1 MIESVNLHYE
11 NLPELNGEAERLMRR
26 AFHEFYYYR
35 RYLERARRWMWAP
48 ERIEKVA
55 WEIAPSGS
63 GPKPSPGI
71 FQSTGNSESA
81 WIVLKEP
88 ENDGEKDIVES
99 FCDAEFVVEEPSPY
113 ASKIRVLDADPNVG
127 TLLLERVPKG
137 EEHLLFLPPND
148 YALKQQNRS
157 LQRLQDSPDPEHR
170 GLLRLVENS
179 EWVQWPTVE
188 QPGRIRWEFL
198 TDPAVP
204 GTDEQRKFVEIALGT
219 PDFAILEGPPGSG
232 KTTSICELIIQE
244 LRRGHRVMLC
254 ASTHVAV
261 DNVLE
266 SLQDHGSTDTEV
278 IAVRIGDKSRL
289 SDEVKRF
296 QLQERANTERAD
308 LIGKLSKLSNPSK
321 SQKHL
326 LGALHS
332 SGESLI
338 IRLILESANLVCG
351 TTLGILQHP
360 DIKNPSKERGAVKY
374 DCLILDEASKTTF
387 QEFLVP
393 AMFAKRWVLVG
404 DVRQLSPYIETKDVE
419 ANIRAIVPEEQA
431 KICTDIFRCWKRLQ
445 ITTQGLFVVNS
456 QHSQEYVHQAGSLGL
471 NVLDLSKDDNV
482 PNALEFLTS
491 HVIVAKEEIFRFR
504 RLIPPDLEV
513 ISEDPAQQSQLKRR
527 HDYWKEH
534 FLRSKEAGGE
544 TDKEPKWANEIAWR
558 LNRIFELRNDT
569 ASADRY
575 SQEIEA
581 LLPHWYV
588 PDELSDIARDLEV
601 IERVSLPSILQLL
614 QDGFRRQVGS
624 HTGSSLTD
632 GIRPESFHARHV
644 KLSYQHRMHPEI
656 SRFPREA
663 IYESGSLKDPG
674 DMARYREWSYNRYPA
689 RAGWMHV
696 LGTHGDASHPNLSEI
711 ETVIA
716 ELKAFLQWAAKNPKR
731 EGVRTRRPWTIAVLT
746 FYRRQESELRRHLR
760 WMFNQPHARTNF
772 SPRDESAKVRLCT
785 VDRFQGHESDVVF
798 LSFVR
803 ARGVGFLDSP
813 FRLNVALTRARYQLV
828 LVGHQIM
835 FANQSRSHLLQELS
849 KLPRF
854 GISLGSS
861 RSQ

>member
-1 MIESVNLHYE
+1 
-11 NLPELNGEAERLMRR
+11 
-26 AFHEFYYYR
+26 
-35 RYLERARRWMWAP
+35 MWAP
-48 ERIEKVA
+48 ERIERVA
-55 WEIAPSGS
+55 WEIAPSGN
-63 GPKPSPGI
+63 GPKPPPGI
-71 FQSTGNSESA
+71 LQSTGNSESA
-81 WIVLKEP
+81 LILLKDP
-88 ENDGEKDIVES
+88 ENDGEKDVVDS
-99 FCDAEFVVEEPSPY
+99 FCDAEFVVEEPSPH
-113 ASKIRVLDADPNVG
+113 ASRIRVLDADPNAG
-127 TLLLERVPKG
+127 TLLLEKVPKG
-137 EEHLLFLPPND
+137 KDHLLFLPPND

-157 LQRLQDSPDPEHR
+157 LQRLQDSPEPEHR
-170 GLLRLVENS
+170 GLLRLVEDS

-188 QPGRIRWEFL
+188 ELRPMRWEFL

-244 LRRGHRVMLC
+244 IRRGHRVMLC

-296 QLQERANTERAD
+296 QLQERANSERFD
-308 LIGKLSKLSNPSK
+308 LIRKLSPLSNRSK
-321 SQKHL
+321 SQEHL
-326 LGALHS
+326 LGALQS
-332 SGESLI
+332 SGDSLI
-338 IRLILESANLVCG
+338 TRLILESANLVCG

-393 AMFAKRWVLVG
+393 AMFAKRWILVG
-404 DVRQLSPYIETKDVE
+404 DAKQLSPYIETKDVE
-419 ANIRAIVPEEQA
+419 ANIRAIVPEEHA
-431 KICTDIFRCWKRLQ
+431 KICTNMFRCWKRSKT
-445 ITTQGLFVVNS
+445 ITHGLLVVDD
-456 QHSQEYVHQAGSLGL
+456 QHFQEYVQQAGPLGL
-471 NVLDLSKDDNV
+471 NVLDLSNDDNI
-482 PNALEFLTS
+482 PNALAFLTP
-491 HVIVAKEEIFRFR
+491 HVIVAKEDTARFQ

-513 ISEDPAQQSQLKRR
+513 ISEDPTQQSQLKRR

-534 FLRSKEAGGE
+534 FLASKESSEE
-544 TDKEPKWANEIAWR
+544 TDKAPNWAYEIAWR

-575 SQEIEA
+575 GREIEA
-581 LLPHWYV
+581 LLPHWYRS
-588 PDELSDIARDLEV
+588 DELADIGRDLGV

-614 QDGFRRQVGS
+614 QDGFRRQTGS

-632 GIRPESFHARHV
+632 GIRSESFHARHV

-674 DMARYREWSYNRYPA
+674 DMVRRREWSYNRYPS
-689 RAGWMHV
+689 RIGWMHV
-696 LGTHGDASHPNLSEI
+696 SGARGDASHPNLGEI

-716 ELKAFLQWAAKNPKR
+716 ELKAFLQWAAKNPKK
-731 EGVRTRRPWTIAVLT
+731 EESAGARRPWTIAVLT

-760 WMFNQPHARTNF
+760 LMFNQNYARTNF
-772 SPRDESAKVRLCT
+772 SPRDDSAKVRLCT
-785 VDRFQGHESDVVF
+785 VDRFQGHEADIVF

-803 ARGVGFLDSP
+803 IRGVGFLDSP
-813 FRLNVALTRARYQLV
+813 FRLNVAITRARYQLV

-835 FANQSRSHLLQELS
+835 FENQSRSTLLQELS
-849 KLPRF
+849 KLPRL